1 MRTLKRL
8 LLRQQSF
15 FTHCNRVEGNIKGVH
30 EHAWSWL
37 YPSHYQSRLGLFHP
51 LVTCAAR
58 RTKKD
63 LAPSSCEERDKILDN
78 PAATSL
84 DAIPS
89 PFTVHSSLSHTI
101 QQLSTGF
108 LNTYY
113 DFSIHLQFTHI
124 FSCQHCFTKF
134 TGRHTIQTGKYFRK
148 VQLIFIANQKS
159 NLFNLFLSMN
169 QKFLRLFHSIRSNII
184 LY

>member
-1 MRTLKRL
+1 M
-8 LLRQQSF
+8 
-15 FTHCNRVEGNIKGVH
+15 
-30 EHAWSWL
+30 A
-37 YPSHYQSRLGLFHP
+37 FHP
-51 LVTCAAR
+51 LVTCATR

-78 PAATSL
+78 PAAISL
-84 DAIPS
+84 NAIPS

-101 QQLSTGF
+101 QQLSTDF

-113 DFSIHLQFTHI
+113 WIFLSISNLPI
-124 FSCQHCFTKF
+124 FFHVNIVLRNLL
-134 TGRHTIQTGKYFRK
+134 GDIQTGKYFRK

>member
-1 MRTLKRL
+1 MAISFPL
-8 LLRQQSF
+8 LGRI
-15 FTHCNRVEGNIKGVH
+15 R
-30 EHAWSWL
+30 A
-37 YPSHYQSRLGLFHP
+37 FHP

-63 LAPSSCEERDKILDN
+63 LEKRDKTLDN
-78 PAATSL
+78 PAVISL

-89 PFTVHSSLSHTI
+89 PFVVASDHPATLYRLPEHLLLIFLSI
-101 QQLSTGF
+101 SNLLIF
-108 LNTYY
+108 
-113 DFSIHLQFTHI
+113 
-124 FSCQHCFTKF
+124 FSCQHCFTIF

-159 NLFNLFLSMN
+159 NLFDLFLSMK

>member
-1 MRTLKRL
+1 MVLAISFPL
-8 LLRQQSF
+8 LGRI
-15 FTHCNRVEGNIKGVH
+15 R
-30 EHAWSWL
+30 A
-37 YPSHYQSRLGLFHP
+37 FHP

-63 LAPSSCEERDKILDN
+63 LAPSSCEKRDKTLDN
-78 PAATSL
+78 PAVISL

-89 PFTVHSSLSHTI
+89 PFVVASDHPATLYRLPEHLLLIFLSI
-101 QQLSTGF
+101 SNLLIF
-108 LNTYY
+108 
-113 DFSIHLQFTHI
+113 
-124 FSCQHCFTKF
+124 FSCQHCFTIF

-159 NLFNLFLSMN
+159 NLFDLFLSMK

>member
-1 MRTLKRL
+1 MAISFPL
-8 LLRQQSF
+8 LGRI
-15 FTHCNRVEGNIKGVH
+15 R
-30 EHAWSWL
+30 A
-37 YPSHYQSRLGLFHP
+37 FHP

-63 LAPSSCEERDKILDN
+63 LAPSSCEKRDKTLDN
-78 PAATSL
+78 PAVISL

-89 PFTVHSSLSHTI
+89 PFVVVSHHPET
-101 QQLSTGF
+101 LYR
-108 LNTYY
+108 LPEHLLL

-134 TGRHTIQTGKYFRK
+134 TRRHTIQTGKYFRK

>member
-1 MRTLKRL
+1 M
-8 LLRQQSF
+8 
-15 FTHCNRVEGNIKGVH
+15 
-30 EHAWSWL
+30 A
-37 YPSHYQSRLGLFHP
+37 FHP
-51 LVTCAAR
+51 LVTCATR

-78 PAATSL
+78 PAAISL
-84 DAIPS
+84 NAIPS

-101 QQLSTGF
+101 QQLSTDF

-113 DFSIHLQFTHI
+113 WII

-134 TGRHTIQTGKYFRK
+134 TRRHTIQTGKYFRK